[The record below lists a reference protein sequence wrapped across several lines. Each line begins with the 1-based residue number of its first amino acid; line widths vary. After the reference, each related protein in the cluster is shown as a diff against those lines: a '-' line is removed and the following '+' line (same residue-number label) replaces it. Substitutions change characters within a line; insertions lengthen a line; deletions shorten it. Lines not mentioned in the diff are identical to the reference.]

1 MVKSKD
7 NLDLRKLEIFYW
19 VAELK
24 SFSLA
29 ADHLSLR
36 QPTVSAHVRELEE
49 KLGGKILNRVGGGV
63 TPTALGQVLL
73 GQAKVLLGLKRE
85 TLAALDH
92 FHGRVRGELLIG
104 GSNIPGE
111 YILPRKLGAFIKK
124 YPEVKP
130 ILRIGDSAGIV
141 ETVLDGEVELGF
153 VGFKGEDRRL
163 SFQKIWRDEMVL
175 TVPKGHPWARHKSVD
190 VSVLAKEGFISREGG
205 SGTWRSIRN
214 LLSRK
219 GQEPEKLLN
228 VIMELGSTEAVKEAL
243 IAGLG
248 ISILSRTSIQ
258 REIEDGLLK
267 EVPIR
272 GLKLERDFYQVFRR
286 QRVLSPVSHAFVQ
299 FLRQNCNSPHRS
311 G

>member
-7 NLDLRKLEIFYW
+7 DLDLRKLELFYW
-19 VAELK
+19 VAQLK

-73 GQAKVLLGLKRE
+73 ERAKALLGLKRE

-141 ETVLDGEVELGF
+141 ETVLDGEVEVGF

-219 GQEPEKLLN
+219 GQEPEKLLR

-258 REIEDGLLK
+258 REIRDGLLK
-267 EVPIR
+267 EVAIR
-272 GLKLERDFYQVFRR
+272 GLKLERDFFLLFHRR
-286 QRVLSPVSHAFVQ
+286 RPLSPVSQAFIH
-299 FLRQNCNSPHRS
+299 FLKQ

>member
-7 NLDLRKLEIFYW
+7 DLDLRKLELFYW

-63 TPTALGQVLL
+63 TPTALGQLL
-73 GQAKVLLGLKRE
+73 LEQAKALLGLKRE

-111 YILPRKLGAFIKK
+111 YVLPRKLGAFIKK
-124 YPEVKP
+124 YPKVKP

-190 VSVLAKEGFISREGG
+190 ISVLAKENFISREAG
-205 SGTWRSIRN
+205 SGTLRSIRN

-219 GQEPEKLLN
+219 GQEPDKLLR
-228 VIMELGSTEAVKEAL
+228 VVMELGSTEAIKEAL

-248 ISILSRTSIQ
+248 VSILSRTSIQ
-258 REIEDGLLK
+258 REIQDGLLK
-267 EVPIR
+267 EVAIR
-272 GLKLERDFYQVFRR
+272 GLKLERDFFLLFHRR
-286 QRVLSPVSHAFVQ
+286 RPLSPVSQAFIH
-299 FLRQNCNSPHRS
+299 FLKQS
-311 G
+311 

>member
-1 MVKSKD
+1 MVESEND
-7 NLDLRKLEIFYW
+7 VDLYKLELFYW

-24 SFSLA
+24 SFSRA
-29 ADHLSLR
+29 AEHLSLR
-36 QPTVSAHVRELEE
+36 QPTVSAHVRALEE
-49 KLGGKILNRVGGGV
+49 KLGSKVLNRVGGEV
-63 TPTALGQVLL
+63 TPTPMGQVLL
-73 GQAKVLLGLKRE
+73 GQARALLALKKD

-92 FHGRVRGELLIG
+92 FQGRITGELVIG

-111 YILPRKLGAFIKK
+111 YILPGKLGAFIKK

-141 ETVLDGEVELGF
+141 EAVLDGEVELGF

-205 SGTWRSIRN
+205 SGTLRSIRN
-214 LLSRK
+214 ILSRK

-243 IAGLG
+243 IAGFG

-258 REIEDGLLK
+258 REIRDGFLK

-272 GLKLERDFYQVFRR
+272 GLKLERDFFQVFHRR
-286 QRVLSPVSHAFVQ
+286 RTLSPVSQAFVH
-299 FLRQNCNSPHRS
+299 FLKQ

>member
-7 NLDLRKLEIFYW
+7 DLDLRKLELFYW

-73 GQAKVLLGLKRE
+73 EQAKALLGLKRE

-219 GQEPEKLLN
+219 GQEPEKLLR

-258 REIEDGLLK
+258 REIRDGLLK
-267 EVPIR
+267 EVAIR
-272 GLKLERDFYQVFRR
+272 GLKLERDFFLLFHRR
-286 QRVLSPVSHAFVQ
+286 RPLSPVSQAFIH
-299 FLRQNCNSPHRS
+299 FLKQ

>member
-7 NLDLRKLEIFYW
+7 DLDLRKLELFYW

-29 ADHLSLR
+29 ADHFSLR

-73 GQAKVLLGLKRE
+73 ERAKALLGLKRE

-228 VIMELGSTEAVKEAL
+228 VIMELGSTEAIKEAL

-258 REIEDGLLK
+258 REIRDGLLK
-267 EVPIR
+267 EVAIR
-272 GLKLERDFYQVFRR
+272 GLKLERDFFLLFHRR
-286 QRVLSPVSHAFVQ
+286 RPLSPVSQAFIH
-299 FLRQNCNSPHRS
+299 FLKQ